1 MNYLKKIL
9 VIFLVLFPISSSF
22 GGTLTHVQTVIF
34 DDESNAKSQNRQIAG
49 IEFNK
54 DGTKL
59 FTSSAQPDSFG
70 DRDNGHRVNE
80 FNLSTPYDISTRT
93 YAGDSERCNLDEI
106 PKANNLF
113 DAPDNK
119 EHTVYDLEFSH
130 DGTKLFVAARVVNS
144 REDDDDI
151 YRYDLSVPYD
161 ISTCQFAQ
169 QTTDLDDETF
179 TDDSD
184 SPSTNIRLQ
193 GLEFNNDGTKVFLMW
208 YKKSGANGAKL
219 LEYTLS
225 TPYDITSLQLVTT
238 AGIELGDSTTAN
250 VENPAGMRFSANGKR
265 IFIISHLNGGQG
277 ISQISLTNAFDTSSF
292 VIDGKFNL
300 QTSSPQNL
308 QPRGVGFNSS
318 GLKLYIGNDFGHNSF
333 DQIMEYDL
341 VCPFTIFAATCPPI
355 TEISDRTGMAEAQ
368 VELANR
374 TIDLSTKS
382 VLNRLKWIRRNKDK
396 QNLSNQNINLNFSN
410 SLISSLS
417 ELPISSFKKIS
428 TTKNN
433 VKSNKNYFYWSEG
446 GISIGKT
453 GDTSIASSK
462 EIKVKSLTFGF
473 DKFKD
478 DYGIEGFAFRFGGD
492 DVDIGSSGSNLDSK
506 TYNLTYY
513 STTPIEDDTKFI
525 DKVFGIGK
533 IRSDI
538 VNVIDARN
546 ITADRTGN
554 QMFGT
559 FKLKDEI
566 KKNNLILVP
575 SAQFDFGHTILNG
588 YKESGAGAIIV
599 EDQHVRTKNLRA
611 TIAVYEDLSSD
622 KYEFKR
628 HGKLEYL
635 ADVDR
640 SSDFKYRYVSD
651 RDTSFSETLHTGA
664 LHNINAE
671 VGLDIVFSNN
681 YSIFVIYERNQAID
695 YGHTDNLY
703 IALGYLPYEG
713 AEYAFTING
722 SENLLSN
729 LEFKKNVNGLNLSF
743 NVKDDITNLGD
754 NREANIVLNKVF

>member
-1 MNYLKKIL
+1 MNFLKKIL
-9 VIFLVLFPISSSF
+9 IIFLVLVPISKSF

-34 DDESNAKSQNRQIAG
+34 DDESSAKSQIRGVAG

-59 FTSSAQPDSFG
+59 FISSTQPEKPAEDTV
-70 DRDNGHRVNE
+70 HVNE
-80 FNLSTPYDISTRT
+80 FNLSTPYDISSRN
-93 YAGDSERCNLDEI
+93 YAGDSERCAMSEI
-106 PKANNLF
+106 PVVGVRA
-113 DAPDNK
+113 
-119 EHTVYDLEFSH
+119 VYDLEFNN
-130 DGTKLFVAARVVNS
+130 DGTKLFVASRTRTNS
-144 REDDDDI
+144 ADSDNLF
-151 YRYDLSVPYD
+151 RYDLTTPYD

-169 QTTDLDDETF
+169 EVDLDTTANLNGSAAGNFARVGDGYSGHEHV
-179 TDDSD
+179 
-184 SPSTNIRLQ
+184 RLQ
-193 GLEFNNDGTKVFLMW
+193 GFEFNNTGTKLFLSW
-208 YKKSGANGAKL
+208 FDNDGSGKL
-219 LEYTLS
+219 LEYTVS
-225 TPYDITSLQLVTT
+225 TPYDVSSIQLVLT
-238 AGIELGDSTTAN
+238 AGIDVGTGTTADVQN
-250 VENPAGMRFSANGKR
+250 SAGIRFSANGKR
-265 IFIISHLNGGQG
+265 IFIVSHSASGEG

-292 VIDGKFNL
+292 VIDGKFDLDAATPSNK
-300 QTSSPQNL
+300 
-308 QPRGVGFNSS
+308 QPRGVAFNSS
-318 GLKLYIGNDFGHNSF
+318 GLKLYIGNDFGHNDF

-341 VCPFTIFAATCPPI
+341 VCPFTIFAATCPSI
-355 TEISDRTGMAEAQ
+355 TENSDRTGMAEAQ

-396 QNLSNQNINLNFSN
+396 QNLSNQNIKLNFSN

-446 GISIGKT
+446 GISIGKI

-462 EIKVKSLTFGF
+462 EINVKSLTFGF

-538 VNVIDARN
+538 INVIDARN

-611 TIAVYEDLSSD
+611 TIAVYEDLSND